1 MRFNNML
8 NRFLIETPTE
18 ERLLNSENYKDLVD
32 IGQREFGITKA
43 DDIKPIL
50 ATYGLATCVGFV
62 GWSPEKKVGFLT
74 HYDALTKLPESFDYL
89 TDCILKQ
96 VSHKSSEFDVRLI
109 GGWDESDPII
119 EFLKSNLDQN
129 RKIKMNL
136 VEEDIGRGGL
146 IKNVALDRYKDW
158 KDLFLFSKVKSFP
171 YQN

>member
-1 MRFNNML
+1 MEPR
-8 NRFLIETPTE
+8 
-18 ERLLNSENYKDLVD
+18 
-32 IGQREFGITKA
+32 
-43 DDIKPIL
+43 
-50 ATYGLATCVGFV
+50 
-62 GWSPEKKVGFLT
+62 KKVGFLT